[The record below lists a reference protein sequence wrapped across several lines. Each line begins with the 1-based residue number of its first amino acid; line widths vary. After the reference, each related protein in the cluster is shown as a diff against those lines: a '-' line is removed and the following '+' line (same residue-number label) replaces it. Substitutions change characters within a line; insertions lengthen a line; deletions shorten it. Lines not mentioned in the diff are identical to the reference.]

1 MDADRLPRW
10 RPLLLVGLL
19 LTSLMVTLPVAS
31 AASGDLG
38 LTSAISPLQAQY
50 VNAFS
55 QVPLEVQ
62 VTNEDPGGSSA
73 PRDIE
78 WEACPEGAPSG
89 HTHCE
94 QGSGTIPSLP
104 TLQSYTY
111 AFSTGWSPSTSH
123 WAAGTVESNYTVT
136 FSFVEADFDTSD
148 DELTVV
154 VVVTEEFKD
163 IMVPDDQD
171 PRDGLLNVASDNDG
185 AVLNTNVTYPRQGET
200 WRIDY
205 DVYLCGGCDLNM
217 TWGWR
222 LTHDFGGAPVA
233 ASYTE
238 VDLTGYNW
246 GGLTQLSRD
255 LPVFSHDEPGRYIL
269 EFGIFNSSG
278 DLVPT
283 NNVDSV
289 HLRLD
294 DTSDL
299 VVMGFMPTHNT
310 QDPSAPYYYGNDAV
324 AAVVENQGNTTI
336 TGSSMT
342 MIVSDVLGNVDTQQ
356 TCSLP
361 TLTPGASHQCLFD
374 LDFTGVDRRISVT
387 IPIDLGLWNDVNPE
401 DNEVTQSGVDIEVGP
416 IRASISQSNSNGIYT
431 TAETM
436 TLVARTAETAAGPLN
451 YTWKID
457 GVFDLLPGWH
467 GAVVEVPVANYDLG
481 QHTIALIVRDG
492 MGYSESEF
500 LTITILHHT
509 DIDGG
514 AAYTGEGLSVNEA
527 VLVHEESLPLLGL
540 NYGIGNG
547 KAPLMIHSFGLEA
560 PASSN
565 EDVELIEMDIQFNL
579 SELLPANINPETVEL
594 RFLPAMN
601 STTWGFVAPPNEV
614 TIHDD
619 GTIDVTLR
627 ENAILLFIGVLPMPE
642 VNLEDVRLERRPE
655 GHLEVL
661 WNATGDV
668 ENPYLSGWNIYKL
681 AVPAG
686 SSTYFP
692 SPEASSN
699 PSFWEDFTESTFVA
713 TTDIGNDRWYDD
725 VPLPT
730 GTCASY
736 LVAPANR
743 AGDPDLFRLNVTD
756 GEQGV
761 PGLFCA
767 DAIPPVLTVS
777 NLRATSTF
785 SNDTACHERTGNW
798 DRCYDVRVSW
808 TWPDHEPEG
817 EVSWDL
823 YRVEVDPNGL
833 DLRAL
838 MPIESNMQAVPGEE
852 GVFTTNGTQD
862 ESIRP
867 YRVFYYVLTPTDAVG
882 NDNPVVIAQNSVR
895 LYIEDQWWAFN
906 QHLIPEPEPEPEPP
920 LGSPWVG
927 KFVDGMTND
936 SLFQTALGV
945 LLMVF
950 VMVAIGLPVLNGRH
964 RRLKRIVAA
973 RIRQQQTQNV
983 AEEFDDFF

>member
-1 MDADRLPRW
+1 MDADRQPRL

-19 LTSLMVTLPVAS
+19 LTSLMVTLPTAS

-38 LTSAISPLQAQY
+38 LTSAVSPFETQY
-50 VNAFS
+50 INAFN
-55 QVPLEVQ
+55 QVTLEVQ
-62 VTNEDPGGSSA
+62 VTNEDPGGSSD
-73 PRDIE
+73 PRDVG

-89 HTHCE
+89 STHCE
-94 QGSGTIPSLP
+94 EGTGTIPSLP

-111 AFSTGWSPSTSH
+111 TFPTQWSPSTAH
-123 WAAGTVESNYTVT
+123 WASGTVEANYTVT
-136 FSFVEADFDTSD
+136 FSFAEGDFDTSD
-148 DELTVV
+148 DTLTVGV
-154 VVVTEEFKD
+154 VLTEEFKD
-163 IMVPDDQD
+163 IIVEGGQD
-171 PRDGLLNVASDNDG
+171 PRGGLLDVAIDDDG

-200 WRIDY
+200 WQIDY
-205 DVYLCGGCDLNM
+205 DIYLCGGCDLNM

-233 ASYTE
+233 ESFTE

-246 GGLTQLSRD
+246 GGLTELTRD
-255 LPVFSHDEPGRYIL
+255 LPAFSYDDPGRYLL
-269 EFGIFNSSG
+269 EFGVFNSSG
-278 DLVPT
+278 DLVPS
-283 NNVDSV
+283 NNVGSV

-310 QDPSAPYYYGNDAV
+310 QDPTAPYYYGTGAV
-324 AAVVENQGNTTI
+324 MAIAENHGNTTI
-336 TGSSMT
+336 SGSSMT
-342 MIVSDVLGNVDTQQ
+342 MTISDVLGNVDTQQ

-361 TLTPGASHQCLFD
+361 TLAPGARHECLFD
-374 LDFTGVDRRISVT
+374 LDFTGLDRRISVT
-387 IPIDLGLWNDVNPE
+387 IPVDLGLWNDVNPQ
-401 DNEVTQSGVDIEVGP
+401 DNEVSQNGVDIEVGP

-436 TLVARTAETAAGPLN
+436 TLIARTAETAAGPLN

-467 GAVVEVPVANYDLG
+467 GSVVEVPVSNYDLG
-481 QHTIALIVRDG
+481 EHTISLIVRDG
-492 MGYSESEF
+492 MGYTESEF
-500 LTITILHHT
+500 LVITIRHHT
-509 DIDGG
+509 AIDGG
-514 AAYTGEGLSVNEA
+514 SAYTGQAVSLNEG
-527 VLVHEESLPLLGL
+527 VLVHEERLPQLGL

-547 KAPLMIHSFGLEA
+547 KAPLMMHAFGLEA
-560 PASSN
+560 PSPGD
-565 EDVELIEMDIQFNL
+565 DVGLLEMSIQFNL
-579 SELLPANINPETVEL
+579 SELLPENIAPETVEV
-594 RFLPAMN
+594 RFLPALN
-601 STTWGFVAPPNEV
+601 STTWGFVSPPNEV
-614 TIHDD
+614 TVHDD
-619 GTIDVTLR
+619 GTIDVILK
-627 ENAILLFIGVLPMPE
+627 EDAILLFIGVLPMPD
-642 VNLEDVRLERRPE
+642 VSLEDVRIERRPA

-661 WNATGDV
+661 WNASGDLQ
-668 ENPYLSGWNIYKL
+668 NPYLSGWNIYRL

-692 SPEASSN
+692 SPEASSSL
-699 PSFWEDFTESTFVA
+699 SFWEDFTESTYVA
-713 TTDIGNDRWYDD
+713 TTDIDNEGWYDET
-725 VPLPT
+725 PLET

-767 DAIPPVLTVS
+767 DAIPPQLTVS
-777 NLRATSTF
+777 DLRASSSF

-798 DRCYDVRVSW
+798 DRCYDVSVTW
-808 TWPDHEPEG
+808 TWPAHEPEG

-823 YRVEVDPNGL
+823 YRVEVDPDGL

-838 MPIESNMQAVPGEE
+838 VPIESNMQATPGEQ
-852 GVFTTNGTQD
+852 GTYTVNGTLD

-867 YRVFYYVLTPTDAVG
+867 YRVYYYVLTPTDAVG
-882 NDNPVVIAQNSVR
+882 NDNPVVIPQNSVR
-895 LYIEDQWWAFN
+895 LLVEDEWWDYN

-927 KFVDGMTND
+927 DLVEGMASDG
-936 SLFQTALGV
+936 LFQAALGI
-945 LLMVF
+945 LLLAF

-973 RIRQQQTQNV
+973 RIRHQEAQD
-983 AEEFDDFF
+983 AAKEFDDFF